1 MLLDANAAVTPPKS
15 HTTNVLRAI
24 AWGILIA
31 LISGAVQSSAISR
44 DPKLAMNVLL
54 GDLLGGIMVTV
65 IHLLMQ
71 LRYQRLQ
78 FARAIAYV
86 GMFPSLYREIH
97 ACMFSLCACAERSPN
112 QETSH
117 ITRNAVEQINSAL
130 QRAMRSQFL
139 AS

>member
-1 MLLDANAAVTPPKS
+1 MLLDAKAAVTPPKS
-15 HTTNVLRAI
+15 HTTNLLRPI

-31 LISGAVQSSAISR
+31 FTSAAVHWSAIAR

-54 GDLLGGIMVTV
+54 ADLLGGIMVTV
-65 IHLLMQ
+65 IHLLMHM
-71 LRYQRLQ
+71 RYQRVR
-78 FARAIAYV
+78 FARGIAYV

-97 ACMFSLCACAERSPN
+97 ACMLLLCACAERSPS
-112 QETSH
+112 QETSL